1 MTIEYLSVHTT
12 EDPPKYT
19 ELLLSGEEVEINSH
33 ETLPYIVKGVVV
45 GVNMKEKLVHGLAGY
60 TTPRC
65 VPWGYDITYRV
76 TEKKLYGG

>member
-1 MTIEYLSVHTT
+1 MTT
-12 EDPPKYT
+12 EYISINATGELSKYT
-19 ELLLSGEEVEINSH
+19 ELLLSKKEVKIDSH

-45 GVNMKEKLVHGLAGY
+45 GVNIKEKWVIGLAGY

-65 VPWGYDITYRV
+65 VPCGFDITYRV